1 MSKKIV
7 QVIPIT
13 HVPLPKDQIYT
24 YTLPQKFEKKAKKGQ
39 LVIVSFRNKERQGI
53 IVKIPNPKSQI
64 PKYELKSIIRIVD
77 EIPVMSVEQIKLA
90 SWISEYYHAPLGV
103 VIKRMI
109 PKIIKKNPKSKI
121 QNPKLDLKKPR
132 LHLTEA
138 EQKIVNIIN
147 ILNAPNVF
155 LLHDQKA
162 EFEKINIYLHLLS
175 KVVSKGKQAMVLVP
189 EISFAPKLVQK
200 FVNYF
205 GQSNLAV
212 THSGLSLGQR
222 YREWLRIRSG
232 QAKIIIGPRS
242 AIFAPARKLG
252 LIIVDQEYDPSYKQW
267 DQTPRYEARKVAIEL
282 AKLTKSKII
291 LSSTTPSINSYYQ
304 AKKGKYKLLE
314 LDKKLSQISRLQ
326 IIDMREELRKG
337 NRSIF
342 SEELFKGIK
351 KNLANKKQV
360 VLFINRRGLATF
372 VLCRDCGYIEKCP
385 NCNIPLTYHTTPS
398 PVLICHHCGYTKTLP
413 TACPKCK
420 GYNIKY
426 FGGGTEKVE
435 LEIKKLFP
443 KAKISRLDID
453 QVSTKKEYT
462 KIYNDFTKNRVDIL
476 IGTQMINETW
486 DFSKAGIL
494 GIISAD
500 INLNLPDFRAGE
512 RTFQLLSR
520 LIRQTSKSQVI
531 IQTYN
536 PDHPAIKSAVQDD
549 YRSFYNQ
556 EVKARKELSYPP
568 LSQMINLIYL
578 DENQDKAKKEAQD
591 LARIL
596 KRRVKQLK
604 MDKQIIIFGPTPAF
618 VYRIRNRYC
627 WHIIVKI
634 KNPAFAKA
642 YSFVKTTK
650 DESAGK
656 QKSPK
661 GKPTGQANV
670 KNKLLNLVP
679 DKWKVDVDPESLL

>member
-342 SEELFKGIK
+342 SEELFEGIK

-618 VYRIRNRYC
+618 VYRIRNRY
-627 WHIIVKI
+627 
-634 KNPAFAKA
+634 
-642 YSFVKTTK
+642 
-650 DESAGK
+650 
-656 QKSPK
+656 
-661 GKPTGQANV
+661 
-670 KNKLLNLVP
+670 
-679 DKWKVDVDPESLL
+679 